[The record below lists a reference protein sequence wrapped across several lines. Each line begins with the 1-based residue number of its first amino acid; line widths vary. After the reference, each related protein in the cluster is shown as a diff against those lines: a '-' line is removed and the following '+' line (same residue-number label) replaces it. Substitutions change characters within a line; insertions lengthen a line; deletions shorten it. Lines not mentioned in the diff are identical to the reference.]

1 VVGDKKD
8 GADAGKWLGSYAD
21 LRGVLDSRQVD
32 HVILALPHE
41 DYGRLAG
48 LLDAIGDEP
57 VTIHLVPDLLCF
69 TSLRGG
75 VEDFEGMPLI
85 HLRESPLHGWNRLLK
100 RVFDVAFAGATL
112 VLLTPVLLAVA
123 AAVKASSPGPA
134 FFGQERMGLDG
145 QRFRMLKFRTMCV
158 NAEEMKAD
166 LQHLSLVAY
175 PDFKM
180 ENDPRVTPIGSI
192 LRATFLDELPQ
203 LINVVRG
210 DMSLVGP
217 RPTSFAASTY
227 NLWHT
232 ERLEAKPGITGL
244 WQVQRSDGET
254 CFDERLRLDVEYLRT
269 RTVLGDLKIMLAT
282 VTSTVRRAG
291 K

>member
-1 VVGDKKD
+1 MTTLH
-8 GADAGKWLGSYAD
+8 GADPILYTPAPGALEDPPRDKGPVFGSSAAF
-21 LRGVLDSRQVD
+21 LRARANFINEVTALPRPPRRYFVVKRIVD
-32 HVILALPHE
+32 VTLSLAIGILTLPLALVI
-41 DYGRLAG
+41 AG
-48 LLDAIGDEP
+48 LVKLYD
-57 VTIHLVPDLLCF
+57 
-69 TSLRGG
+69 RG
-75 VEDFEGMPLI
+75 
-85 HLRESPLHGWNRLLK
+85 
-100 RVFDVAFAGATL
+100 
-112 VLLTPVLLAVA
+112 PVLFA
-123 AAVKASSPGPA
+123 
-134 FFGQERMGLDG
+134 QQRTGLGG

-158 NAEEMKAD
+158 NAEEMKAE

-180 ENDPRVTPIGSI
+180 ENDPRVTPVGRI

-203 LINVVRG
+203 LINVLRG
-210 DMSLVGP
+210 EMSLVGP
-217 RPTSFAASTY
+217 RPTSFAANTY

-244 WQVQRSDGET
+244 WQVKRSDGET

-269 RTVLGDLKIMLAT
+269 RTTLGDLRIMLAT

>member
-1 VVGDKKD
+1 MTTLPGSDPLLFSPPHGTAEGRIEEPPQDK
-8 GADAGKWLGSYAD
+8 GPVFGSSAAF
-21 LRGVLDSRQVD
+21 LRARATFLSEIAALPRPPRGYFVAKRAID
-32 HVILALPHE
+32 ITLAL
-41 DYGRLAG
+41 L
-48 LLDAIGDEP
+48 IGILTLP
-57 VTIHLVPDLLCF
+57 FAAVIALTIRMYD
-69 TSLRGG
+69 RG
-75 VEDFEGMPLI
+75 
-85 HLRESPLHGWNRLLK
+85 
-100 RVFDVAFAGATL
+100 
-112 VLLTPVLLAVA
+112 PVLFA
-123 AAVKASSPGPA
+123 
-134 FFGQERMGLDG
+134 QQRTGLGG
-145 QRFRMLKFRTMCV
+145 QRFRMFKFRTMCV
-158 NAEEMKAD
+158 NAEEMKAE

-180 ENDPRVTPIGSI
+180 DNDPRVTPIGRI

-203 LINVVRG
+203 LINVIRG

-217 RPTSFAASTY
+217 RPTSFAANTY
-227 NLWHT
+227 SLWHT

-269 RTVLGDLKIMLAT
+269 RTVLGDVKIMLAT

>member
-1 VVGDKKD
+1 MTTLP
-8 GADAGKWLGSYAD
+8 GADPLLFSPPTGTAEGRVLEPPQDKGPVFGSSAAF
-21 LRGVLDSRQVD
+21 LRARATFLSE
-32 HVILALPHE
+32 IAALPRPPQSYFVAKRAI
-41 DYGRLAG
+41 DVTLAVLIG
-48 LLDAIGDEP
+48 ILTLPFALLIALAIKLYD
-57 VTIHLVPDLLCF
+57 
-69 TSLRGG
+69 RG
-75 VEDFEGMPLI
+75 
-85 HLRESPLHGWNRLLK
+85 
-100 RVFDVAFAGATL
+100 
-112 VLLTPVLLAVA
+112 PVLFA
-123 AAVKASSPGPA
+123 
-134 FFGQERMGLDG
+134 QQRTGLGG

-158 NAEEMKAD
+158 NAEEMKAE

-180 ENDPRVTPIGSI
+180 EDDPRVTPIGRI

-203 LINVVRG
+203 LINVIRG

-217 RPTSFAASTY
+217 RPTSFAANTY
-227 NLWHT
+227 SLWHT

-244 WQVQRSDGET
+244 WQVQRSGGET

-269 RTVLGDLKIMLAT
+269 RTVLGDVKIMLAT

>member
-1 VVGDKKD
+1 MTTVP
-8 GADAGKWLGSYAD
+8 GADPLIFSPPLGTAAGRVERPPQDQGPVFGSSTAF
-21 LRGVLDSRQVD
+21 LRARRTFLSE
-32 HVILALPHE
+32 IAALPRPPLS
-41 DYGRLAG
+41 YFVAKR
-48 LLDAIGDEP
+48 AI
-57 VTIHLVPDLLCF
+57 
-69 TSLRGG
+69 
-75 VEDFEGMPLI
+75 
-85 HLRESPLHGWNRLLK
+85 
-100 RVFDVAFAGATL
+100 DV
-112 VLLTPVLLAVA
+112 VLAVA
-123 AAVKASSPGPA
+123 IGLVALPVALMIAVAIKLYDRGPVLFA
-134 FFGQERMGLDG
+134 QQRTGLG
-145 QRFRMLKFRTMCV
+145 GVRFRMLKFRTMCI

-180 ENDPRVTPIGSI
+180 EDDPRVTPIGKL

-203 LINVVRG
+203 LINVIRG

-227 NLWHT
+227 SLWHT

-244 WQVQRSDGET
+244 WQVQRSSGET
-254 CFDERLRLDVEYLRT
+254 CFDERLRMDVEYLRT
-269 RTVLGDLKIMLAT
+269 RTVLGDIRIMLAT

>member
-1 VVGDKKD
+1 MTTLP
-8 GADAGKWLGSYAD
+8 GADPLLFSPPTGTAEGRLEEPPQDRGPVFGSSAAF
-21 LRGVLDSRQVD
+21 LRARANFISDVAALPKPSRRYFAVKRT
-32 HVILALPHE
+32 VNVTLALVLGILTLP
-41 DYGRLAG
+41 LA
-48 LLDAIGDEP
+48 LAIAVAIKLYD
-57 VTIHLVPDLLCF
+57 
-69 TSLRGG
+69 RG
-75 VEDFEGMPLI
+75 
-85 HLRESPLHGWNRLLK
+85 
-100 RVFDVAFAGATL
+100 
-112 VLLTPVLLAVA
+112 PVLFA
-123 AAVKASSPGPA
+123 
-134 FFGQERMGLDG
+134 QQRTGLGG

-158 NAEEMKAD
+158 NAEELKAE

-180 ENDPRVTPIGSI
+180 DDDPRVTPIGRM

-203 LINVVRG
+203 LINVIRG

-217 RPTSFAASTY
+217 RPTSFAANTY
-227 NLWHT
+227 SLWHT

-269 RTVLGDLKIMLAT
+269 RTILGDVKIMLAT
-282 VTSTVRRAG
+282 VTSTIRRAG

>member
-1 VVGDKKD
+1 MTTLPGSDPLLFSPPHGTAEGRIEEPPQDK
-8 GADAGKWLGSYAD
+8 GPVFGSSAAF
-21 LRGVLDSRQVD
+21 LRARATFLSEIAALPRAPRGYFVAKRAID
-32 HVILALPHE
+32 ITLAL
-41 DYGRLAG
+41 
-48 LLDAIGDEP
+48 IGILTLP
-57 VTIHLVPDLLCF
+57 FAAVIALTIRMYD
-69 TSLRGG
+69 RG
-75 VEDFEGMPLI
+75 
-85 HLRESPLHGWNRLLK
+85 
-100 RVFDVAFAGATL
+100 
-112 VLLTPVLLAVA
+112 PVLFA
-123 AAVKASSPGPA
+123 
-134 FFGQERMGLDG
+134 QQRTGLGG
-145 QRFRMLKFRTMCV
+145 QRFRMFKFRTMCV
-158 NAEEMKAD
+158 NAEEMKAE

-180 ENDPRVTPIGSI
+180 DNDPRVTPIGRI

-203 LINVVRG
+203 LINVIRG

-217 RPTSFAASTY
+217 RPTSFAANTY
-227 NLWHT
+227 SLWHT

-269 RTVLGDLKIMLAT
+269 RTVLGDVKIMLAT

>member
-1 VVGDKKD
+1 MTTLP
-8 GADAGKWLGSYAD
+8 GADALVFSPPHGTAEGRLEAPHDEGRVFASSAAFLRARASFISELAALPRPSRGYFAAKRAID
-21 LRGVLDSRQVD
+21 LTLAVIIGVLTLP
-32 HVILALPHE
+32 LALVIA
-41 DYGRLAG
+41 LAIK
-48 LLDAIGDEP
+48 LYD
-57 VTIHLVPDLLCF
+57 
-69 TSLRGG
+69 RG
-75 VEDFEGMPLI
+75 
-85 HLRESPLHGWNRLLK
+85 
-100 RVFDVAFAGATL
+100 
-112 VLLTPVLLAVA
+112 PVLFA
-123 AAVKASSPGPA
+123 
-134 FFGQERMGLDG
+134 QQRTGLGG

-158 NAEEMKAD
+158 NAEEMKAE

-203 LINVVRG
+203 LINVIRG
-210 DMSLVGP
+210 EMSLVGP
-217 RPTSFAASTY
+217 RPTSFAANTY

-269 RTVLGDLKIMLAT
+269 RTVLGDVKIILAT